1 MTFKQRFTKQHKDS
15 RSNPKNFS
23 LDKIKKQHP
32 ISFSVDKIMD
42 FSVGKIMED
51 RPKKRCDYFVLCDCN
66 PSTTGIYVIEL
77 KSGKVEIKN
86 ITKQLQS
93 GANFIDNELRG
104 SDQFDF
110 APVLVA
116 KSISSSSRSGQY
128 TDSVCLRGKIRY
140 IKHVKIGGPLEEIDP
155 DTNGK

>member
-15 RSNPKNFS
+15 QSRPKNFS
-23 LDKIKKQHP
+23 LDKIKNQSP
-32 ISFSVDKIMD
+32 ISFSADKIMPP
-42 FSVGKIMED
+42 SE
-51 RPKKRCDYFVLCDCN
+51 KRCDYFVLCDCN

-77 KSGKVEIKN
+77 KSGTAEIKN

-93 GANFIDNELRG
+93 GADFIGKQLRG
-104 SDQFDF
+104 NDQFDF

-128 TDSVCLRGKIRY
+128 TDSICLRGETRY
-140 IKHVKIGGPLEEIDP
+140 IKHVKIGRPLEKIIL
-155 DTNGK
+155 